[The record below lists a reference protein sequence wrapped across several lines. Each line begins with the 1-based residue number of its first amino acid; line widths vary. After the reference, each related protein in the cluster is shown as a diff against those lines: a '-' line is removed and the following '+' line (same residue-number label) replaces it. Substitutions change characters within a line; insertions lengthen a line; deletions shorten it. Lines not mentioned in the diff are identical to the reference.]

1 MSQKLPE
8 WLGKKRIINH
18 HFENID
24 CNVIRWEVLSI
35 NPKQRLKVKFIG
47 TRSEYRQGIRIAID
61 SGKGNLTIN
70 GVSGREFILWEDKCP
85 KEFEIECISEEGLI
99 SLYNIFEKR
108 DWTGKNSIYSQM
120 DFSGMIIEHIG
131 NVYRYKCNN
140 AELKDDF
147 DKLVFEIELL

>member
-24 CNVIRWEVLSI
+24 CNIIRWEVLSI

-61 SGKGNLTIN
+61 SGKGKLTLN

-85 KEFEIECISEEGLI
+85 KEFEIECIYLKKEIGLGRI
-99 SLYNIFEKR
+99 VFI
-108 DWTGKNSIYSQM
+108 
-120 DFSGMIIEHIG
+120 
-131 NVYRYKCNN
+131 
-140 AELKDDF
+140 LKWI
-147 DKLVFEIELL
+147 LAG